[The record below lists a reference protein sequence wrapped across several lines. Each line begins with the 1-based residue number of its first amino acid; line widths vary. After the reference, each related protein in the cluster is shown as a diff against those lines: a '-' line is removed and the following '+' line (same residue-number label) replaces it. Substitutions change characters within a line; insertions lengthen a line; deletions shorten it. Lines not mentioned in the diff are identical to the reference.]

1 MKIKGKYEVE
11 FNSKDWWFVIILIT
25 LIVSL
30 LVGAGAPVNILLET
44 LVKKLKIAHLA
55 FFYYTKQSG
64 II

>member
-11 FNSKDWWFVIILIT
+11 FNNKDWWFVIILIT

-30 LVGAGAPVNILLET
+30 ILESGAPVNILLET

-55 FFYYTKQSG
+55 FFYYAK
-64 II
+64 